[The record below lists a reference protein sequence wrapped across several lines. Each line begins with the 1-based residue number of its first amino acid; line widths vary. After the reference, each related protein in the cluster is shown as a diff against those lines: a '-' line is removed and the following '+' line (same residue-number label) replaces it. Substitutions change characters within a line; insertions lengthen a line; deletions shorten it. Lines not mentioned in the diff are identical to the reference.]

1 VGGSLK
7 AVAILALGAASEIH
21 CCSAGDK
28 YMRKMNFVVRWTV
41 NSSLRGFE
49 TMSVQAEELTGI
61 AEKVLYILG
70 VMDYSELQLTYALKA
85 EGKWKVS
92 FEYDHSRR
100 AIRKIG
106 SFAVD
111 AESGE
116 IEGMWLDRSWK

>member
-1 VGGSLK
+1 
-7 AVAILALGAASEIH
+7 
-21 CCSAGDK
+21 
-28 YMRKMNFVVRWTV
+28 
-41 NSSLRGFE
+41 
-49 TMSVQAEELTGI
+49 MSVKAEELKKI
-61 AEKVLYILG
+61 AERVLYVLG
-70 VMDYSELQLTYALKA
+70 IMDYSELQLTYALKA

-92 FEYDHSRR
+92 FEYDHARR